1 MSAPDVGS
9 SGTEEVEVRVHRIR
23 RRRSDPPQVARPHP
37 PNLRNWVIYALLACL
52 TVPLMFEGYLNHKPR
67 HPALPNISETTGV
80 RSLITPIAD
89 SLRVVVTWDLTLS
102 APAGRPDS
110 IHVKVLANSGK
121 DSVVHTQVA
130 SLFADTAYLAAPPVG
145 RNVTGSSCVAAH
157 HAAAPLTESCTPW
170 QFVRSASTPLP
181 GAAIADSVVIQPS
194 GLQIDPDAGGKCAQ
208 WQKAH
213 PGESV
218 WVTVN
223 RVAIRECTGPN
234 GKPTVAQFC
243 AFVVLPGGQR
253 ANPGQ
258 RAASRY
264 CEELFVEWSR
274 GRYS

>member
-1 MSAPDVGS
+1 MSTPEVES
-9 SGTEEVEVRVHRIR
+9 SGTEEGEVRVHRIR
-23 RRRSDPPQVARPHP
+23 RRRSDPLPTARAHP
-37 PNLRNWVIYALLACL
+37 PNLRNWVVYTVLASL
-52 TVPLMFEGYLNHKPR
+52 IIPLMFEGYLNHKPR

-80 RSLITPIAD
+80 RSLITPAAD
-89 SLRVVVTWDLTLS
+89 SLRVVVSWDLTLS
-102 APAGRPDS
+102 TPGGRPDS

-121 DSVVHTQVA
+121 DSVVHTRKA
-130 SLFADTAYLAAPPVG
+130 SIFADTAYFAAPPTG
-145 RNVTGSSCVAAH
+145 RSVSGHSCVAAH
-157 HAAAPLTESCTPW
+157 HAGAPLTESCTPW
-170 QFVRSASTPLP
+170 QFVRSESPASVDATLP
-181 GAAIADSVVIQPS
+181 DTVVIQPS

-218 WVTVN
+218 WITVN

-243 AFVVLPGGQR
+243 AFVVTGGQK
-253 ANPGQ
+253 AKSSQ
-258 RAASRY
+258 RAANRY